1 MRKDM
6 AELVKE
12 TLGTVPEFVEIVWT
26 PEMMIAKFGHQKDDV
41 TPAVSDYVLENE
53 SIDLSDEKEHIGI
66 CSQCKTCD
74 MFLSNSCANGVKS
87 NELEKGS
94 CSEYNDKRDI
104 TYDNS
109 DTYSANRE
117 MTDFEMDVLL

>member
-1 MRKDM
+1 MKKDM
-6 AELVKE
+6 AALVKE
-12 TLGTVPEFVEIVWT
+12 TLGPIPEFVEIVWT

-41 TPAVSDYVLENE
+41 TPAVSDYVLEN
-53 SIDLSDEKEHIGI
+53 DHVDTVVDDDQMGI

-74 MFLSNSCANGVKS
+74 MFLYDSCANGVKS

-117 MTDFEMDVLL
+117 MTDFEMDTLL